1 MGQTYRAASECQI
14 FRYMLMGVS
23 PTGISGREKPA
34 DWYNQSPPWQSV
46 KIPLGDWRILVPC
59 LN

>member
-1 MGQTYRAASECQI
+1 
-14 FRYMLMGVS
+14 MLMGVS